1 MKKWECTVC
10 GYIHE
15 GEEPPD
21 ECPVCSADKSMFVEV
36 VEEATATESPA
47 AAEPAPPAQV
57 PEPSTPLLK
66 LYDFA
71 SRQILRHHLHP
82 IMVHTPNGI
91 LPMALV
97 FLLITTLFGLP
108 LFETAAFYSM
118 VFVLL
123 SMPLVLFT
131 GYEVWQKRY
140 RGALTSIFK
149 IKIAASSITLLLL
162 LVLSIWR
169 AVQPEILTTPSNE
182 RWLFLGLSVVLVAA
196 VGGAGHMGGKLVFG
210 NRKINHGDNYY

>member
-36 VEEATATESPA
+36 VEEGAATDASAPIQSA
-47 AAEPAPPAQV
+47 PAPKAL
-57 PEPSTPLLK
+57 EPSTPLHK
-66 LYDFA
+66 LYAFA
-71 SRQILRHHLHP
+71 SEQILKHHLHP

-91 LPMALV
+91 LPMALIFV
-97 FLLITTLFGLP
+97 LITALLGYP
-108 LFETAAFYSM
+108 NFETAAFYCF

-123 SMPLVLFT
+123 SMPLVVFT

-140 RGALTSIFK
+140 RGAMTTIFK
-149 IKIAASSITLLLL
+149 IKIGASIVTTLLL

-169 AVQPEILTTPSNE
+169 AVQPEILTAPSTG
-182 RWLFLGLSVVLVAA
+182 RWIFIGLSVVLVAA
-196 VGGAGHMGGKLVFG
+196 VGGAGHMGGTLVFG
-210 NRKINHGDNYY
+210 NRRS

>member
-21 ECPVCSADKSMFVEV
+21 ECPVCSADKALFVEV
-36 VEEATATESPA
+36 MEENTPGAESTEQVAQSN
-47 AAEPAPPAQV
+47 PAPAISPTVLVKAY
-57 PEPSTPLLK
+57 TL
-66 LYDFA
+66 A
-71 SRQILRHHLHP
+71 SELIVKHHLHP

-97 FLLITTLFGLP
+97 FLLITVFFGLP
-108 LFETAAFYSM
+108 LFETAALYSL

-131 GYEVWQKRY
+131 GYAVWQKRY
-140 RGALTSIFK
+140 RGALTPIFK
-149 IKIAASSITLLLL
+149 IKIGAAGSTVILLFTLI
-162 LVLSIWR
+162 IWR
-169 AVQPEILTTPSNE
+169 AVQPDIIIMTTASNG
-182 RWLFLGLSVVLVAA
+182 RWVFLFLAFLLVGA
-196 VGGAGHMGGKLVFG
+196 VGTAGHMGGKLVFG
-210 NRKINHGDNYY
+210 NRKN

>member
-36 VEEATATESPA
+36 VDEGAATDASAPA
-47 AAEPAPPAQV
+47 QSAPAPKA

-66 LYDFA
+66 LYAFA
-71 SRQILRHHLHP
+71 SEQILKHHLHP

-91 LPMALV
+91 LPMALIFV
-97 FLLITTLFGLP
+97 LITALLGYP
-108 LFETAAFYSM
+108 NFETAAFYCF

-123 SMPLVLFT
+123 SMPLVVFT

-140 RGALTSIFK
+140 RGAMTTIFK
-149 IKIAASSITLLLL
+149 IKIGASIVTTLLL

-169 AVQPEILTTPSNE
+169 AVQPEILTVPSTG
-182 RWLFLGLSVVLVAA
+182 RWIYIGLSVVLVAA

-210 NRKINHGDNYY
+210 NRKS

>member
-36 VEEATATESPA
+36 VDEGAATDASAPA
-47 AAEPAPPAQV
+47 QSAPAPKA

-66 LYDFA
+66 LYAFA
-71 SRQILRHHLHP
+71 SEQILKHHLHP

-91 LPMALV
+91 LPMALIFV
-97 FLLITTLFGLP
+97 LITALLGYP
-108 LFETAAFYSM
+108 NFETAAFYCF

-123 SMPLVLFT
+123 SMPLVVFT

-140 RGALTSIFK
+140 RGAMTTIFK
-149 IKIAASSITLLLL
+149 IKIGASVVTTLLL

-169 AVQPEILTTPSNE
+169 AVQPEILTVPSTGK
-182 RWLFLGLSVVLVAA
+182 WIFIGLSVVLVAA

-210 NRKINHGDNYY
+210 NRKS

>member
-36 VEEATATESPA
+36 VEGGAATESSVPSQPVPA
-47 AAEPAPPAQV
+47 APQT
-57 PEPSTPLLK
+57 PSTPLLK
-66 LYDFA
+66 LYAFA
-71 SRQILRHHLHP
+71 SEQILRHHLHP

-91 LPMALV
+91 LPMALIFV
-97 FLLITTLFGLP
+97 LITALLGYP
-108 LFETAAFYSM
+108 IFETAAFYSF

-140 RGALTSIFK
+140 RGAMTTIFK
-149 IKIAASSITLLLL
+149 IKIGASMVTTLLL

-169 AVQPEILTTPSNE
+169 AVQPEILTVPSTG
-182 RWLFLGLSVVLVAA
+182 RWVFIGLSVVLVSA

-210 NRKINHGDNYY
+210 GRKN

>member
-36 VEEATATESPA
+36 IAKGGPGETTTGQSAESQTQRTVKPTFLNSA
-47 AAEPAPPAQV
+47 Y
-57 PEPSTPLLK
+57 TL
-66 LYDFA
+66 A
-71 SRQILRHHLHP
+71 SRLILKHHLHP

-97 FLLITTLFGLP
+97 FLLITAFIGLP
-108 LFETAAFYSM
+108 LFETAALYSF
-118 VFVLL
+118 VFVLI

-131 GYEVWQKRY
+131 GYVAWRKRY
-140 RGALTSIFK
+140 RGAMTPIFK
-149 IKIAASSITLLLL
+149 IKIGASIVTVVLLLTL
-162 LVLSIWR
+162 IIWR
-169 AVQPEILTTPSNE
+169 AVQPDIVMTASNG
-182 RWLFLGLSVVLVAA
+182 RWIFLFLSLVLVGA

-210 NRKINHGDNYY
+210 SRKD

>member
-36 VEEATATESPA
+36 VEEATPIDSPTGQAPESKSAPMVPA
-47 AAEPAPPAQV
+47 
-57 PEPSTPLLK
+57 SFLLK
-66 LYDFA
+66 VYTLA
-71 SRQILRHHLHP
+71 SQQIVKHHLHP

-97 FLLITTLFGLP
+97 FLLITAFFGLP
-108 LFETAAFYSM
+108 LFETAALYSL
-118 VFVLL
+118 VFVLI

-131 GYEVWQKRY
+131 GFEVWQKRY
-140 RGALTSIFK
+140 RGAMTPIFK
-149 IKIAASSITLLLL
+149 VKITASIVTVILLFTLIIWRFVQPDIMTTASNGRWVFLFLS
-162 LVLSIWR
+162 LVL
-169 AVQPEILTTPSNE
+169 V
-182 RWLFLGLSVVLVAA
+182 GA

-210 NRKINHGDNYY
+210 NRKN

>member
-36 VEEATATESPA
+36 VKEATTPSDSPTGQTAESN
-47 AAEPAPPAQV
+47 PAPMVQ
-57 PEPSTPLLK
+57 
-66 LYDFA
+66 A
-71 SRQILRHHLHP
+71 SFLRKAYTLASEQIVKHHLHP

-91 LPMALV
+91 LPMAFV
-97 FLLITTLFGLP
+97 FLLITAFFGWP
-108 LFETAAFYSM
+108 LFETAALYSF
-118 VFVLL
+118 VFVLI

-140 RGALTSIFK
+140 RGAMTPIFK
-149 IKIAASSITLLLL
+149 VKIAASIVTVILLFTLIIWRVVQPDIMTTASNGRWVFLFLS
-162 LVLSIWR
+162 LVL
-169 AVQPEILTTPSNE
+169 V
-182 RWLFLGLSVVLVAA
+182 GA

-210 NRKINHGDNYY
+210 NRKN

>member
-36 VEEATATESPA
+36 VEEAAPGESPTGQ
-47 AAEPAPPAQV
+47 AAESKPAPKVQA
-57 PEPSTPLLK
+57 TFLLK
-66 LYDFA
+66 AYTLA
-71 SRQILRHHLHP
+71 SEQIVKHHLHP

-97 FLLITTLFGLP
+97 FLLITAFFGLP
-108 LFETAAFYSM
+108 LFETAALYSF
-118 VFVLL
+118 VFVLI

-140 RGALTSIFK
+140 RGAMTPIFK
-149 IKIAASSITLLLL
+149 VKICCFDCDRHSSFYPYHLASCATRYHDNSLQWTVGISLPLPCLGG
-162 LVLSIWR
+162 SGRWSWSYGR
-169 AVQPEILTTPSNE
+169 EI
-182 RWLFLGLSVVLVAA
+182 GLWQSE
-196 VGGAGHMGGKLVFG
+196 KLKGFW
-210 NRKINHGDNYY
+210 